1 MSKPCSICIHEK
13 RTEID
18 AAVLRQEPLRSIS
31 RTYRVSEDALSRHK
45 HNSHFLRALVKAH
58 SSSEIKLASSPLE
71 QMESI
76 QLEALS
82 ILDAAKQSNDP
93 RIALVAIREV
103 REIIM
108 GLARIMGE
116 IKEAPTVAIQQNIV
130 LGQDQVREALGVLL
144 DARVFAIEGEAE
156 VVEQG
161 DILDSVIVEG
171 GEMSIGEKVSRS
183 EPPLQL
189 G

>member
-1 MSKPCSICIHEK
+1 MPKPCSICKHEK
-13 RTEID
+13 RTEIET
-18 AAVLRQEPLRSIS
+18 AILRLEPLRSIS

-58 SSSEIKLASSPLE
+58 SSSAIKLASSPLE

-116 IKEAPTVAIQQNIV
+116 IKESPAVVVQQNILV
-130 LGQDQVREALGVLL
+130 NQETIGGAVQALLQCGAIALPEGVA
-144 DARVFAIEGEAE
+144 DERQESVAIE
-156 VVEQG
+156 
-161 DILDSVIVEG
+161 D
-171 GEMSIGEKVSRS
+171 GEMSREVGDRCS
-183 EPPLQL
+183 EPPPNMPQI